1 VVVDLPPFFA
11 GEVFSVWL
19 VFCRAL
25 GCLGLFSAFCALQCM
40 CSWTEFGRGDE
51 CWSGARA
58 GLCETGVFQADSAS
72 MA

>member
-1 VVVDLPPFFA
+1 MVVDLPPFFA
-11 GEVFSVWL
+11 GRSFLSGWC
-19 VFCRAL
+19 FAGFF
-25 GCLGLFSAFCALQCM
+25 GCLGLFSEFCALQCM

-58 GLCETGVFQADSAS
+58 GLCETGVFQADSAI